1 MALLHYSTT
10 KKQFNMNCLLNQ
22 REIILALLKITV
34 HYNIIQKGDGGKLP
48 SLRFTIKIL
57 HRFLKIV

>member
-22 REIILALLKITV
+22 RELILALLKITV
-34 HYNIIQKGDGGKLP
+34 HYNIIQKGDGENYHL
-48 SLRFTIKIL
+48 
-57 HRFLKIV
+57 